1 MSEEQLTRFE
11 FFVRSHFPRNAIKAM
26 LVKSIQGDITR
37 SDITDEIAIVV
48 GSLTK
53 LFVGELIETGNIL
66 IYFIYSC

>member
-1 MSEEQLTRFE
+1 
-11 FFVRSHFPRNAIKAM
+11 M